1 MVRVV
6 DDSAYRNSD
15 AHHSKMI
22 QMVKFASTL
31 IQDWVQSAWTI
42 E

>member
-15 AHHSKMI
+15 ANHSKMI
-22 QMVKFASTL
+22 QMCKVCVLAYSGLGTNRL
-31 IQDWVQSAWTI
+31 DY
-42 E
+42 

>member
-6 DDSAYRNSD
+6 DDSAYRNYG

-22 QMVKFASTL
+22 QMCKVCVLAYSGLGTKRL
-31 IQDWVQSAWTI
+31 DY
-42 E
+42 